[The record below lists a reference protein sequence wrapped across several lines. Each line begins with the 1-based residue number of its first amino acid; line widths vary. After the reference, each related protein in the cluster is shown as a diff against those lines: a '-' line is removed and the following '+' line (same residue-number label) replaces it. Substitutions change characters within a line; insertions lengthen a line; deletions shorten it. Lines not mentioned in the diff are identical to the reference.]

1 MPTRTVRGFAAAL
14 ALTISGFVPAL
25 GQSVRGTVLD
35 SASGQPIPGAVVWL
49 ADTAGGFLARGVSG
63 SDGRYSVLDVAG
75 SAQLHV
81 LRIGFR
87 PLTVAMVPT
96 VSIAHG
102 AARDTVIDVRLAAIA
117 LVLDPVA
124 SSRRRVCPGDK
135 GTSDALQLWE
145 QARAALLASVVA
157 RDADPPD
164 LVLRSYTRSFEAM
177 RRQLVEQVI
186 RGRDVVAD
194 RSYVAAR
201 PAWALASDGYM
212 REARSGDRT
221 FYAPDEQVLLDPSF
235 ADTHCLHAVIGDGS
249 HAGEVGIGFDPVSE
263 RGRDTL
269 VDVSGTL
276 WMDAG
281 RFELRA
287 LDFQYTGLE
296 RDARGS
302 GGEIAFET
310 MPNGTAM
317 ITRWAIRTA
326 VLAIDAPL
334 TPMLAARRERDRRDR
349 NDVRV
354 VEWRE
359 EGGVVVSA
367 AWPNGQRWRA
377 PLRRISGTLVGELG
391 RGLVGVRVWLA
402 NAPDTVISD
411 STGTYAFNGVLPGT
425 YLVMAADSA
434 LAAVDLVQGRRAVD
448 VRAGDHL
455 EASILVVPPRMIV
468 ASRCRKQSMPPA
480 TGALLGRVVDAAGA
494 AIADASIEAIWSQP
508 ANGAGEQA
516 QPDRAVKSDDAGRF
530 AICGVPMGASVR
542 VHATSATPSSTLQ
555 AADARWTQ
563 RGVMTATLVL
573 RGG

>member
-1 MPTRTVRGFAAAL
+1 LPTRAIRGVAAAL

-25 GQSVRGTVLD
+25 GQSVRGTVRD

-63 SDGRYSVLDVAG
+63 SDGRYSVLDLAG

-87 PLTVAMVPT
+87 PVIVSMVPT
-96 VSIAHG
+96 VPIAHG

-157 RDADPPD
+157 RDADPPE
-164 LVLRSYTRSFEAM
+164 LVLRSYTRSFEPL
-177 RRQLVEQVI
+177 RHQLAEQVI
-186 RGRDVVAD
+186 RGRDVVGD

-212 REARSGDRT
+212 REARSGERT

-235 ADTHCLHAVIGDGS
+235 ADTHCLHAVIGDGA
-249 HAGEVGIGFDPVSE
+249 HAGDVGIGFDPVSE

-269 VDVSGTL
+269 VDVSGIL
-276 WMDAG
+276 WMDAA

-287 LDFQYTGLE
+287 LEFQYTGLE

-310 MPNGTAM
+310 MPNGTPM
-317 ITRWAIRTA
+317 ITQWAIRTA
-326 VLAIDAPL
+326 VLTMDEPL
-334 TPMLAARRERDRRDR
+334 TPMLASRRERDRRDR
-349 NDVRV
+349 SDVRL

-359 EGGVVVSA
+359 DGGAVVSA
-367 AWPNGQRWRA
+367 AWPSGQRWRA
-377 PLRRISGTLVGELG
+377 PLRRISGSLVGELG

-411 STGTYAFNGVLPGT
+411 SSGRYTFNGVLPGT
-425 YLVMAADSA
+425 YLVLAADSA

-455 EASILVVPPRMIV
+455 EASILVVPPRMVV
-468 ASRCRKQSMPPA
+468 AARCRSQSMPPSS
-480 TGALLGRVVDAAGA
+480 GAVLGRVVDASGA
-494 AIADASIEAIWSQP
+494 AVAHASIEATWRQAP
-508 ANGAGEQA
+508 NGVGEQA
-516 QPDRAVKSDDAGRF
+516 EPDRAVKSDDAGRF
-530 AICGVPMGASVR
+530 AICGVPSGATVR
-542 VHATSATPSSTLQ
+542 VHATSTSPSSTSQ

-563 RGVMTATLVL
+563 RGLMTATLVL